1 MLFFSG
7 HQPPPL
13 PVLKLPPRLGYQYA
27 LTSPLFVYLQIHKQ
41 RHQKGAM
48 SNKNSINSMN
58 NTAGIKTVIDL
69 DQIWGDLNCGIK
81 QVYNRESMPKKR

>member
-1 MLFFSG
+1 
-7 HQPPPL
+7 
-13 PVLKLPPRLGYQYA
+13 
-27 LTSPLFVYLQIHKQ
+27 
-41 RHQKGAM
+41 
-48 SNKNSINSMN
+48 MN